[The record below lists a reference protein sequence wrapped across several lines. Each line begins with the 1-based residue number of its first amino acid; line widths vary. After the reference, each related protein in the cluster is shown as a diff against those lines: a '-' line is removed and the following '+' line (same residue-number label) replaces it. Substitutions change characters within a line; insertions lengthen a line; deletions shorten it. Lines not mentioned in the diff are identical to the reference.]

1 MQIISYSNTHHMN
14 GFLSMPSFQARFLS
28 FLKEQTIRII
38 RSDSEAHVRKGWVA
52 TPGWRGIAAA
62 QQGSWNS
69 QKYEGHVQPCNTMV
83 LLFQFKWHSKL
94 ELTEDHQDW
103 SQINLQKGEDGVGAM
118 SGENR
123 YLV

>member
-1 MQIISYSNTHHMN
+1 
-14 GFLSMPSFQARFLS
+14 
-28 FLKEQTIRII
+28 
-38 RSDSEAHVRKGWVA
+38 
-52 TPGWRGIAAA
+52 
-62 QQGSWNS
+62 
-69 QKYEGHVQPCNTMV
+69 V

-103 SQINLQKGEDGVGAM
+103 SQINLQKGEAGVGAM